1 MNIDFYNSKAFKIDS
16 PELKE
21 KIFLKC
27 EQILQT
33 VLKRD
38 YFPGA
43 QPVTIEKKDLMKLK
57 QNYMVCE
64 KSDGERGVLI
74 LINID
79 SKPMC
84 FMINRNNEIYFM
96 DFFFKKEVFEGSIF
110 DGEII
115 ETKKTKK
122 WNYLM
127 HDCLAYNGK
136 SFMNESH
143 NLRYACIIDFIT
155 RRYSHRELDCL
166 YMKTKLFYNYG
177 SEIEKTWT
185 HIKKTTE
192 NEIDG
197 LIFTPIN
204 EPIRF
209 GRDYSLFKWKETHTI
224 DLLAKIKQKGNKI
237 NGNNGNNGIELF
249 YIKKSNNI
257 LFKTFQTDS
266 INYNNIITFFK
277 EIEEDLKQLIKGV
290 IIEFKYSI
298 NDEIFIPYRIRFD
311 KDKPNGEITVN
322 NTIKNIQEDIKI
334 KELNNL
340 LNELS
345 I

>member
-1 MNIDFYNSKAFKIDS
+1 MNVEFCNSRAFKIDS
-16 PELKE
+16 RELRE

-27 EQILQT
+27 ESILGMG
-33 VLKRD
+33 LKRD

-43 QPVTIEKKDLMKLK
+43 QPVTIEKKDILKLK

-74 LINID
+74 LLNID

-84 FMINRNNEIYFM
+84 FMINRNNELYFM
-96 DFFFKKEVFEGSIF
+96 DFSFKKEIFEGSIF

-115 ETKKTKK
+115 ETVKTKK

-136 SFMNESH
+136 SFMNAPH

-155 RRYSHRELDCL
+155 RRYSHKETDCL
-166 YMKTKLFYNYG
+166 YMKTKLFYKYG
-177 SEIEKTWT
+177 PEIEKTWT

-204 EPIRF
+204 EPIKF
-209 GRDYSLFKWKETHTI
+209 GRDYNLLKWKEFHTV
-224 DLLAKIKQKGNKI
+224 DLLTKIEHTTMN
-237 NGNNGNNGIELF
+237 LY
-249 YIKKSNNI
+249 YIKKSSHI
-257 LFKTFQTDS
+257 LYKTFDIDS
-266 INYNNIITFFK
+266 ENYNNVISFFK
-277 EIEEDLKQLIKGV
+277 DVEEDPKQLKSGV

-298 NDEIFIPYRIRFD
+298 HNDIFTPYRLRFD
-311 KDKPNGEITVN
+311 KDKPNGEITVT
-322 NTIKNIQEDIKI
+322 NTLKNIQEDIKI
-334 KELNNL
+334 KELNGL
-340 LNELS
+340 LHSLT